1 MLQTSLLFEPVEA
14 LYQRVFREIKPRT
27 EPPLF
32 RVEFKK
38 YANVNSTIRVNAD
51 RTQIHVKISDQ
62 LEGAPAPVQEALAY
76 ILVSKLYRKDIPRKY
91 NHRYKLFLN
100 RNDTR
105 RRALLVRQIRGR
117 KTILGAQGENY
128 DLVEVFEDLNRRFFH
143 GLLARPALSWSRTPS
158 RWLLGHFD
166 PAHNAI
172 IISKVFDHARVPRYA
187 VEYIVYHEML
197 HLKHPTE
204 YRTKQRCVH
213 TKAFKAEEKLFPHY
227 PEATAF
233 LKHL

>member
-14 LYQRVFREIKPRT
+14 LYERVFREIKPRT
-27 EPPLF
+27 EPPSF

-38 YANVNSTIRVNAD
+38 YANVSSTIRVNAD

-76 ILVSKLYRKDIPRKY
+76 ILVSKLYRKAIPKKY
-91 NHRYKLFLN
+91 NHRYKLFVN

-117 KTILGAQGENY
+117 KTILSAEGEHY

-143 GLLARPALSWSRTPS
+143 GLLARPARE
-158 RWLLGHFD
+158 
-166 PAHNAI
+166 ACAA
-172 IISKVFDHARVPRYA
+172 AR
-187 VEYIVYHEML
+187 
-197 HLKHPTE
+197 
-204 YRTKQRCVH
+204 
-213 TKAFKAEEKLFPHY
+213 
-227 PEATAF
+227 
-233 LKHL
+233 

>member
-14 LYQRVFREIKPRT
+14 LYERVFRDIKPRT
-27 EPPLF
+27 KPPAF

-38 YANVNSTIRVNAD
+38 YANVSSTIRVNAE

-76 ILVSKLYRKDIPRKY
+76 ILVSKLYRKAIPKKY
-91 NHRYKLFLN
+91 DHRYKLFLN

-117 KTILGAQGENY
+117 KMILSPKGEHY

-143 GLLARPALSWSRTPS
+143 GLLARPLLSWSRTPS

-172 IISKVFDHARVPRYA
+172 IISKVFDDPRVPRYA

-213 TKAFKAEEKLFPHY
+213 TKAFKAEEKLFPQY
-227 PEATAF
+227 REATAF

>member
-14 LYQRVFREIKPRT
+14 LYERVFREIKPRT
-27 EPPLF
+27 RPPAF
-32 RVEFKK
+32 RIEFKK
-38 YANVNSTIRVNAD
+38 YANVSSTIRVNAE

-76 ILVSKLYRKDIPRKY
+76 ILVSKLYRKAIPKKY

-117 KTILGAQGENY
+117 KVILGTDGEYY
-128 DLVEVFEDLNRRFFH
+128 DLAEVFEDLNRRFFH
-143 GLLARPALSWSRTPS
+143 GLLARPALSWSRARS

-172 IISKVFDHARVPRYA
+172 IISKVFDGPKVPRYA

-213 TKAFKAEEKLFPHY
+213 TKAFKAEEKLFPEY
-227 PEATAF
+227 REATAF

>member
-1 MLQTSLLFEPVEA
+1 MLQTSLLFEPAEA
-14 LYQRVFREIKPRT
+14 LYERVFREIRPRMQ
-27 EPPLF
+27 PPAFL
-32 RVEFKK
+32 VEFKK
-38 YANVNSTIRVNAD
+38 YANVSSSIRVNAE
-51 RTQIHVKISDQ
+51 RTRIHVKISDQ
-62 LEGAPAPVQEALAY
+62 LEGAPAPVHEALAY
-76 ILVSKLYRKDIPRKY
+76 ILVSKLYRKAVPKKY

-100 RNDTR
+100 RNDMR

-117 KTILGAQGENY
+117 KMILGAKGEHY
-128 DLVEVFEDLNRRFFH
+128 DLGEVFEDLNQRFFH

-172 IISKVFDHARVPRYA
+172 VISRVFDNPNVPQFA

-204 YRTKQRCVH
+204 HRSRQRCVH
-213 TKAFKAEEKLFPHY
+213 TKAFKAEEKLFPQY
-227 PEATAF
+227 REATAF
-233 LKHL
+233 LKIL

>member
-1 MLQTSLLFEPVEA
+1 MLQTSPLFEPAEA
-14 LYQRVFREIKPRT
+14 LYERVFREIKPRT
-27 EPPLF
+27 KPPAFL
-32 RVEFKK
+32 VEFKK
-38 YANVNSTIRVNAD
+38 YANVSSTIRVNAE

-76 ILVSKLYRKDIPRKY
+76 ILVSKLYRKAIPKKY

-117 KTILGAQGENY
+117 KVILGADVEYY
-128 DLVEVFEDLNRRFFH
+128 DLAEVFEDLNRRFFH
-143 GLLARPALSWSRTPS
+143 GLLARPALSWSRARS

-166 PAHNAI
+166 PAHNDI
-172 IISKVFDHARVPRYA
+172 IISKVFDGPKVPRFA
-187 VEYIVYHEML
+187 VEYIDYHEML

-213 TKAFKAEEKLFPHY
+213 TKAFKAEEKLFPQFR
-227 PEATAF
+227 EATAF
-233 LKHL
+233 LKLL